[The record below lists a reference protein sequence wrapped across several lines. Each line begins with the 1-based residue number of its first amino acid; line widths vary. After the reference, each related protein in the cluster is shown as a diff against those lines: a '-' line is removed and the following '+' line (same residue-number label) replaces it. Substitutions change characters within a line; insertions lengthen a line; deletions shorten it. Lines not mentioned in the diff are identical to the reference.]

1 MRLNGL
7 SPAPGSRTDKK
18 RVGRG
23 IGSGLGKTGGRG
35 HKGLKARSGGSV
47 KPGFEGG
54 QMPLQRRLP
63 KFGCTSRK
71 SLTRDEI
78 RLAELNKIQGDE
90 VTMDSLRQAR
100 LIGENIKDVKIILAG
115 EITRAMT
122 VKGLKITK
130 GAQAAVEAAGGK
142 VEA

>member
-1 MRLNGL
+1 
-7 SPAPGSRTDKK
+7 
-18 RVGRG
+18 
-23 IGSGLGKTGGRG
+23 
-35 HKGLKARSGGSV
+35 
-47 KPGFEGG
+47 
-54 QMPLQRRLP
+54 
-63 KFGCTSRK
+63 
-71 SLTRDEI
+71 LTRDEI

-90 VTMDSLRQAR
+90 VTMNSLRQAR